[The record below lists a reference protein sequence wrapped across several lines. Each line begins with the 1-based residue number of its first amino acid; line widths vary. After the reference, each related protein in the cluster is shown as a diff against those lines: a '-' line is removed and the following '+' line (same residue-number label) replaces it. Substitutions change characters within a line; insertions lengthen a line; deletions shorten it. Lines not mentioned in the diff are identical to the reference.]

1 MTTYL
6 VYILGVKSKSSVLEA
21 GVDGGVE
28 LQDNSLYDRHQ
39 KHQQEAEFP
48 PDAFESQYDP
58 SPKEKESVLL
68 RPKPT
73 HPTTDGLSGPQPV
86 YDSLGPSERKHSVF
100 SSGSGKE
107 LPNPL
112 YSGLPAKRI
121 SSRPTSQLNDSGSG
135 TVHNTAGSGGHSE
148 EPLYSEAK
156 EPPADNALYT
166 EPSLPASRIS
176 RRLDSPPPPPPD
188 PNSIPT
194 YAEAGPSMSSQ
205 EHLYTELHDPETS
218 STRPPDR
225 TPVFHAPPP
234 PPPETPEK
242 YLSDSPQGETTEVYT
257 VL

>member
-1 MTTYL
+1 M
-6 VYILGVKSKSSVLEA
+6 
-21 GVDGGVE
+21 DGGVE
-28 LQDNSLYDRHQ
+28 LQDNSLYDRRQ
-39 KHQQEAEFP
+39 KHHQEVEFP
-48 PDAFESQYDP
+48 PDAYESQYEP

-73 HPTTDGLSGPQPV
+73 HPTTDRMSGPQPV
-86 YDSLGPSERKHSVF
+86 YDSLGPSERKQSIF

-121 SSRPTSQLNDSGSG
+121 SSHPTSQQNDSGSG
-135 TVHNTAGSGGHSE
+135 TVRNTAGGVDSGGHSE

-156 EPPADNALYT
+156 EPPANNALYT
-166 EPSLPASRIS
+166 EPDLPASRTS

-188 PNSIPT
+188 PSSIPT

-205 EHLYTELHDPETS
+205 EHLYIELNDPDTS
-218 STRPPDR
+218 STRLPDR
-225 TPVFHAPPP
+225 TPVFHVPPP
-234 PPPETPEK
+234 PPPETAEK
-242 YLSDSPQGETTEVYT
+242 YLPNGPQGETTEVYT